1 MTLIDR
7 YLPRYQFHEHHSRP
21 LAATPAR
28 AMAAVQATAPSRT
41 RSFAARSPCANC
53 RCARSTSPRAAT
65 PTRPPFGLDDFTLL
79 ERDGDRELAYGLIG
93 RFWRA
98 GYDLIPCA
106 DGPAFLACQDSGAA
120 RLVINFAIAR
130 SRTANCCPPKP
141 ACTGAARLVIN
152 FAIAPQPD
160 GQLLSTE
167 TRVAPTA
174 PACCAS
180 RRTGA
185 DTPGQR
191 LDPPAHA
198 GGDSA
203 QARPQD

>member
-28 AMAAVQATAPSRT
+28 AMAAVQAYRPEQDPFFRRAIALRELPVRAFNQL
-41 RSFAARSPCANC
+41 RARP
-53 RCARSTSPRAAT
+53 T

-120 RLVINFAIAR
+120 RLVINFAIA
-130 SRTANCCPPKP
+130 
-141 ACTGAARLVIN
+141 
-152 FAIAPQPD
+152 PQPD
-160 GQLLSTE
+160 GQLLLSTE
-167 TRVAPTA
+167 TRVYCPDRASLLRFAPYWA
-174 PACCAS
+174 LIRPVS
-180 RRTGA
+180 GWIRR
-185 DTPGQR
+185 R
-191 LDPPAHA
+191 MLA
-198 GGDSA
+198 GIAQGA

>member
-28 AMAAVQATAPSRT
+28 AMAAVQAYRPEQDP
-41 RSFAARSPCANC
+41 FF
-53 RCARSTSPRAAT
+53 RCAIALRELPVRAFNQLRARPT

-79 ERDGDRELAYGLIG
+79 DRDGDRELAYGLIG

-120 RLVINFAIAR
+120 RLVINFAIA
-130 SRTANCCPPKP
+130 
-141 ACTGAARLVIN
+141 
-152 FAIAPQPD
+152 PQPD
-160 GQLLSTE
+160 GQLLLSTE
-167 TRVAPTA
+167 TRVYCPDRASLLRFAPYWA
-174 PACCAS
+174 LIRPVS
-180 RRTGA
+180 GWIRR
-185 DTPGQR
+185 R
-191 LDPPAHA
+191 MLA
-198 GGDSA
+198 GIAQDA
-203 QARPQD
+203 QARLQD